1 MPSPRLSPK
10 VARLLAMQMF
20 GTVAVLLLI
29 LAFVYWNTRPNGP
42 AAGGYVGGID
52 ATHVTITWIAFA
64 AVLGALIYI
73 HVNFAR
79 QLLGESKGARRGVET
94 W

>member
-20 GTVAVLLLI
+20 GVVLAILAVLV
-29 LAFVYWNTRPNGP
+29 FVLWNTRPNGP
-42 AAGGYVGGID
+42 APGHTGGID
-52 ATHVTITWIAFA
+52 GIHVTITWIAFV

-79 QLLGESKGARRGVET
+79 QLLGESRGDRRGVET

>member
-20 GTVAVLLLI
+20 AVVVALLAV
-29 LAFVYWNTRPNGP
+29 LAFVLWNTRPNGP
-42 AAGGYVGGID
+42 APGYTGGID
-52 ATHVTITWIAFA
+52 AIHVAITWMAFVA
-64 AVLGALIYI
+64 ILGALIYI

-79 QLLGESKGARRGVET
+79 QLLGESKGVRRGVET

>member
-20 GTVAVLLLI
+20 GVVIALIAV
-29 LAFVYWNTRPNGP
+29 LAFVIWNTKPNGP
-42 AAGGYVGGID
+42 AASGYTGGID
-52 ATHVTITWIAFA
+52 SIHVTITWIAFVG
-64 AVLGALIYI
+64 VLGALMYI
-73 HVNFAR
+73 HFNFAR
-79 QLLGESKGARRGVET
+79 QLLGESRGERRGDET

>member
-10 VARLLAMQMF
+10 IARFLALQLFGVVVVLLA
-20 GTVAVLLLI
+20 I
-29 LAFVYWNTRPNGP
+29 LAFVLWNTRPNGP
-42 AAGGYVGGID
+42 AASGYVGGID
-52 ATHVTITWIAFA
+52 ATHVTITWIAF
-64 AVLGALIYI
+64 VVILGALGYI

-79 QLLGESKGARRGVET
+79 QLLSESKGVRRGVES

>member
-1 MPSPRLSPK
+1 MPSPRLTPK

-20 GTVAVLLLI
+20 GVVLALLAV
-29 LAFVYWNTRPNGP
+29 LAFVLWNTRPNGP
-42 AAGGYVGGID
+42 AASGYVGGID

-64 AVLGALIYI
+64 AILGALIYI

-79 QLLGESKGARRGVET
+79 QLLSESRGDRRGVET

>member
-1 MPSPRLSPK
+1 MPSPRLAPK

-20 GTVAVLLLI
+20 GVVLALLAL
-29 LAFVYWNTRPNGP
+29 LAFLLWNTRPNGAP
-42 AAGGYVGGID
+42 PVSTGGID
-52 ATHVTITWIAFA
+52 GIHVTITWMAFV

-79 QLLGESKGARRGVET
+79 QLLGESRGERRGVET

>member
-1 MPSPRLSPK
+1 MPSPRLTSK

-20 GTVAVLLLI
+20 GVVLAILAV
-29 LAFVYWNTRPNGP
+29 LAFVLWHTRPNGP
-42 AAGGYVGGID
+42 PPVYTGGID
-52 ATHVTITWIAFA
+52 GTHVAITWMAFVA
-64 AVLGALIYI
+64 ILGALVYI

-79 QLLGESKGARRGVET
+79 QLVGESKGTRRGVAS

>member
-20 GTVAVLLLI
+20 GTVVVLLAVLALVL
-29 LAFVYWNTRPNGP
+29 WNTRPNGP
-42 AAGGYVGGID
+42 APHYTGGID
-52 ATHVTITWIAFA
+52 PIHVTITWIAFVA
-64 AVLGALIYI
+64 ILGSLIYI

-79 QLLGESKGARRGVET
+79 QLLGESKGVRRGVES

>member
-20 GTVAVLLLI
+20 GTVVVLLAI
-29 LAFVYWNTRPNGP
+29 LAFVLWNTRPNGP
-42 AAGGYVGGID
+42 AASGYVGGID
-52 ATHVTITWIAFA
+52 AIHVTITWIAFA
-64 AVLGALIYI
+64 VILGAMIYI

-79 QLLGESKGARRGVET
+79 QLLGESKGVRRGVET